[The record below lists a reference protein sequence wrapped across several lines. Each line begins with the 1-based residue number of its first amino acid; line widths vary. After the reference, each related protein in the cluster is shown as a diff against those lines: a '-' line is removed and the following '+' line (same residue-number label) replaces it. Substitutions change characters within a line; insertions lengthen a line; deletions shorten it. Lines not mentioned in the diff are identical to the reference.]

1 MIKGEDVN
9 KLKDVIGR
17 YFKVYDVRWEYDS
30 AAFFCDLDEATLE
43 KDFNS
48 LRRDLIVRGYI
59 PMVLHEG
66 GEHIV
71 YVQER
76 GITKYK
82 SVKVN
87 LILLIATMLT
97 TIFVGAMNW
106 WSYDSKHLDPNNMW
120 DIFTPTALGNGALYF
135 AFPLMLILG
144 IHELGHYFMA
154 KHHGVAASLP
164 FFIPV
169 PVPPLGTFGAFISMR
184 EPIPDK
190 KALLDIGVAGP
201 ICGFCVAVPVIILG
215 FKLTDIFAMPVPPD
229 AGGLVY
235 MGTSLFYNLLASA
248 FPSGN
253 YLTHPTAMAGWV
265 GLLVTFLNLLPAG
278 QLDGG
283 HVARALF
290 GSWSKYLSYLSIIIM
305 LVLSFYYQ
313 YYGWILFIFIIVFI
327 GVAHPPPLND
337 ISPLDGK
344 RYATGAVVFMIL
356 IGCFTPVPLYPAQI
370 NHDGKLMLASD
381 TVNIAPNGTAQL
393 TAVVNDTGNIAQ
405 GYSLR
410 LVPGPKAG
418 LVGWNFSFND
428 TKVLMRLTP
437 TVQPGKQKTFQIY
450 VKAPNN
456 VTAGDKTALNV
467 TLSWKDDSGK
477 KHLRTALATIVV
489 GFVKIDPMVHS
500 IAMRPGL
507 SGQNNITVQ
516 YLGKGNMTLHT
527 EADLPAGW
535 HIEFGQEV
543 YEFTAVSG
551 NTENS
556 WYRLEVPSSEP
567 VNARNITLRIVAQWT
582 QRVQRNGNWTNI
594 TVRSSENATVR
605 VNVLHAFAVGLSLD
619 RQLLAIKYGSKAVV
633 NVTIVNHG
641 NGLDNITVTVK
652 SVANLSATPG
662 SKDFILGREGSTWF
676 DLTIEPLSNRSSD
689 MNILVIAQSF
699 GDPSAMVTRTIEVR
713 VET

>member
-9 KLKDVIGR
+9 KLKEVINR

-30 AAFFCDLDEATLE
+30 AAFFCELDETTLE

-48 LRRDLIVRGYI
+48 LRRDLIIRGYI

-66 GEHIV
+66 GEHII

-76 GITKYK
+76 AVAKYK

-87 LILLIATMLT
+87 LILLLATMCT
-97 TIFVGAMNW
+97 TIFVGAINW

-120 DIFTPTALGNGALYF
+120 DILTPTALGNGALYF

-215 FKLTDIFAMPVPPD
+215 FKLTDIFAMPVPQD

-235 MGTSLFYNLLASA
+235 MGTSLFYNLLSSA
-248 FPSGN
+248 FPTGN
-253 YLTHPTAMAGWV
+253 YLTHPTALAGWV

-290 GSWSKYLSYLSIIIM
+290 GSWSKYLSYAAIIIM

-313 YYGWILFIFIIVFI
+313 YFGWILFIFIIVFI
-327 GVAHPPPLND
+327 GVSHPPPLND
-337 ISPLDGK
+337 ITPLDGK
-344 RYATGAVVFMIL
+344 RYLTGAVVFMIL

-370 NHDGKLMLASD
+370 NHNGRLLLPINSI
-381 TVNIAPNGTAQL
+381 NIAPNGTAQL
-393 TAVVNDTGNIAQ
+393 SAMVNDTGNVAQ
-405 GYSLR
+405 SYSLR

-418 LVGWNFSFND
+418 LAGWNVSFNS
-428 TKVLMRLTP
+428 TKTLLRLTP
-437 TVQPGKQKTFQIY
+437 TVQPGKQKEFTIY
-450 VKAPNN
+450 VKSPLN
-456 VTAGDKTALNV
+456 VTVGDKTSLNV
-467 TLSWKDDSGK
+467 TLSWKDDSNK
-477 KHLRTALATIVV
+477 RHVRTALVTIVV
-489 GFVKIDPMVHS
+489 GLVRIAPGAVKIE
-500 IAMRPGL
+500 MRPGL
-507 SGQNNITVQ
+507 SGQNNMTVQ
-516 YLGKGNMTLHT
+516 YLGQGNMIVHA
-527 EADLPAGW
+527 EADLPTGW
-535 HIEFGQEV
+535 HIEFGQEGF
-543 YEFTAVSG
+543 EFTELSG
-551 NTENS
+551 NTANS
-556 WYRLEVPSSEP
+556 WYRLEVPPGEP
-567 VNARNITLRIVAQWT
+567 LNTRNITLRVVAQWT
-582 QRVQRNGNWTNI
+582 ERVQSGGNWTNL
-594 TVRSSENATVR
+594 TVRSSNNATVK
-605 VNVLHAFAVGLSLD
+605 VVVLQAFAVGLSVDKQMLTVH
-619 RQLLAIKYGSKAVV
+619 YGSKAVV
-633 NVTIVNHG
+633 NVTVANHG
-641 NGLDNITVTVK
+641 NGPDQINLTISSVT
-652 SVANLSATPG
+652 NLSVTPSSKKIVLGQGG
-662 SKDFILGREGSTWF
+662 SFWF
-676 DLTIEPLSNRSSD
+676 DLTIEPLANRSTD
-689 MNILVIAQSF
+689 MNILVLAQSD
-699 GDPSAMVTRTIEVR
+699 GDRSAMVTRTIEVR